1 MDSEVVTQVPERPDS
16 AVHEAST
23 AHAGVSSTRR
33 MQSVARTRNR
43 KRQENIGEGAK
54 RFRVTV
60 SAADAVK
67 LVEAAAEANMTVP
80 RYLAESALNPTGGRR
95 RTRGRRSGSTPT
107 GGGPEQV
114 GNAGEGEEADEV
126 GPWLPWPKRKTLAGV
141 LLSAAGAMDEVRVEH
156 LAKIGGNLNQIA
168 HAANITGTL
177 AEEFE
182 EVLAEHRALMADLAE
197 RAARMD
203 ELAREVTRR

>member
-67 LVEAAAEANMTVP
+67 LEEAAAEANMTVP
-80 RYLAESALNPTGGRR
+80 RYLAESALNPTGGRA
-95 RTRGRRSGSTPT
+95 
-107 GGGPEQV
+107 
-114 GNAGEGEEADEV
+114 AGETDEA

-177 AEEFE
+177 ADDIDDTLDQLRA
-182 EVLAEHRALMADLAE
+182 VLDDLAV
-197 RAARMD
+197 RATRLD

>member
-1 MDSEVVTQVPERPDS
+1 MVTQVPERPDS
-16 AVHEAST
+16 AAHGAAT
-23 AHAGVSSTRR
+23 PHAGVPSKRR

-80 RYLAESALNPTGGRR
+80 RFLAESAMNPTGGRR
-95 RTRGRRSGSTPT
+95 RGGRRSGSTLA
-107 GGGPEQV
+107 GGGPDRV
-114 GNAGEGEEADEV
+114 GDAGKADEADEV